1 MSALAGL
8 SLRRGPLRLWLG
20 AAIVALI
27 LVLGLVLP
35 WLAPNNPLEW
45 YKSPRNQP
53 ASWSYLLGTTN
64 LGQDIFWL
72 LTWALESSLLLGVV
86 AAFFSTLI
94 GVAAGLAA
102 GYNGGWLDRILSF
115 FMDALLCIPSLPV
128 LVLLAALFGGQL
140 SLPIVGLA
148 LILFNWPYPA
158 RQVRAVALTMRE
170 REFINV
176 AWFSGESRLRILARH
191 IFPYIAGWSAAN
203 FINTVLVAIATE
215 TSLAVI
221 GLSSAQQATLG
232 TMIYW
237 ALKYQALLARRY
249 IWVGAPVAA
258 VVLLFVGL
266 FLLSSGLS
274 MRNAVRR
281 IGA

>member
-1 MSALAGL
+1 MMAIA
-8 SLRRGPLRLWLG
+8 RFPRGPFRLWLG
-20 AAIVALI
+20 MALIAAI
-27 LVLGLVLP
+27 LVVGGILP
-35 WLAPNNPLEW
+35 WFAPVDPLDW
-45 YKSPRNQP
+45 YKAPRNQP
-53 ASWSYLLGTTN
+53 AGWTHLLGTTN
-64 LGQDIFWL
+64 LGQDVFWL
-72 LTWALESSLLLGVV
+72 LTWALNNSLLLGVL

-94 GVAAGLAA
+94 GVMAGLAA
-102 GYNGGWLDRILSF
+102 GYSGGWLDRVLSF

-128 LVLLAALFGGQL
+128 LILLAALFGGQL
-140 SLPIVGLA
+140 SLPGVAAA

-176 AWFSGESRLRILARH
+176 AWFSGESRLRILSRH
-191 IFPYIAGWSAAN
+191 IFPYIASWSAAN

-221 GLSSAQQATLG
+221 GLSSAQRATLG

-237 ALKYQALLARRY
+237 ALKYQAVLARRY
-249 IWVGAPVAA
+249 LWVGAPVLA

-274 MRNAVRR
+274 QRNAARR
-281 IGA
+281 IGG

>member
-53 ASWSYLLGTTN
+53 AGWPYLLGTTN

>member
-1 MSALAGL
+1 
-8 SLRRGPLRLWLG
+8 
-20 AAIVALI
+20 
-27 LVLGLVLP
+27 
-35 WLAPNNPLEW
+35 
-45 YKSPRNQP
+45 
-53 ASWSYLLGTTN
+53 
-64 LGQDIFWL
+64 
-72 LTWALESSLLLGVV
+72 
-86 AAFFSTLI
+86 
-94 GVAAGLAA
+94 
-102 GYNGGWLDRILSF
+102 
-115 FMDALLCIPSLPV
+115 
-128 LVLLAALFGGQL
+128 
-140 SLPIVGLA
+140 
-148 LILFNWPYPA
+148 
-158 RQVRAVALTMRE
+158 MRE

-176 AWFSGESRLRILARH
+176 AWFSGETRLRILARH

-221 GLSSAQQATLG
+221 GLSSAQRATLG

-249 IWVGAPVAA
+249 VWVGAPVAA

-274 MRNAVRR
+274 IRNAARR

>member
-8 SLRRGPLRLWLG
+8 SLRREPLRLWLG
-20 AAIVALI
+20 AAIVILI

-53 ASWSYLLGTTN
+53 AGWSYLLGTTN

-140 SLPIVGLA
+140 SLPIIGLA

-281 IGA
+281 IRA

>member
-1 MSALAGL
+1 MGL
-8 SLRRGPLRLWLG
+8 SLPRGPFRLWLG
-20 AAIVALI
+20 VVTVALI
-27 LVLGLVLP
+27 LVLGTILP
-35 WLAPNNPLEW
+35 WLAPGNPLEW
-45 YKSPRNQP
+45 YKAPRNQTSGW
-53 ASWSYLLGTTN
+53 AHLLGTTN

-72 LTWALESSLLLGVV
+72 LTWSLRNSLLLGVL
-86 AAFFSTLI
+86 AAFAWTVI

-102 GYNGGWLDRILSF
+102 GYSGGWLDRVLSF
-115 FMDALLCIPSLPV
+115 FMDALLCIPSLPI
-128 LVLLAALFGGQL
+128 LILLAALFGGQL
-140 SLPIVGLA
+140 SLPVIGA
-148 LILFNWPYPA
+148 TLILFNWPYPA

-176 AWFSGESRLRILARH
+176 AWFSGESRLRILSRH
-191 IFPYIAGWSAAN
+191 VFPYIAGWSAAN

-232 TMIYW
+232 TMLYW
-237 ALKYQALLARRY
+237 AMKYQAVLARRY
-249 IWVGAPVAA
+249 VWVGTPVLA

-274 MRNAVRR
+274 QRNAARR
-281 IGA
+281 LGL